1 MNWLKKIYTT
11 VITVHKRVLCTVG
24 VKLSLLTI
32 LNLTGA
38 GRFSTFQKKYLLPG
52 VKLQGG
58 DADLFNLIFSDTKQ
72 QVPMRLGG
80 QRYLGK
86 DGIKRLNTSISWTDG
101 QWQWTKKQNTFG
113 WNTVSSHL
121 QSPGSEVYAGTGD
134 GLSLE
139 PHKHIGPQAVV
150 HVVPVRAQRTQE
162 QKHSIFSKQRTN
174 PCY

>member
-11 VITVHKRVLCTVG
+11 VITVHKRVLCTLG

-101 QWQWTKKQNTFG
+101 QWQWTKKQKHFWLKHCFLSPAEPWQRGICRHRRWSQLGTSQTHWSSGCRSCSSCEGTKNT
-113 WNTVSSHL
+113 
-121 QSPGSEVYAGTGD
+121 GT
-134 GLSLE
+134 
-139 PHKHIGPQAVV
+139 K
-150 HVVPVRAQRTQE
+150 T
-162 QKHSIFSKQRTN
+162 
-174 PCY
+174 

>member
-11 VITVHKRVLCTVG
+11 VITVHKRVLCTLG

-101 QWQWTKKQNTFG
+101 QWQWTKKKKKTLLAETLFPLTCRALAARYMQAQAMVSAWNLTNTL
-113 WNTVSSHL
+113 VL
-121 QSPGSEVYAGTGD
+121 R
-134 GLSLE
+134 LS
-139 PHKHIGPQAVV
+139 
-150 HVVPVRAQRTQE
+150 
-162 QKHSIFSKQRTN
+162 FM
-174 PCY
+174 